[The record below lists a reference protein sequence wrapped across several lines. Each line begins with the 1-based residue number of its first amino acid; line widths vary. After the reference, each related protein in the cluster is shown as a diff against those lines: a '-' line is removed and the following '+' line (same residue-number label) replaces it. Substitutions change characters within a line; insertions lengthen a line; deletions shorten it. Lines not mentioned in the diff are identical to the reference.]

1 MTKTDHIAELL
12 ENNKRI
18 VLFDGVCW
26 LCTGWSKFILRY
38 DKSGV
43 FKLASVQSPVGQ
55 DLLQQYRLPTQ
66 TFDTMVYIE
75 NGRLFTKSDAFI
87 RIIAKLP
94 FPWFLLAV
102 FACVPRPLR
111 DWSYDRIALNRY
123 KLFGKHPSCFIPN
136 TNTSGRFLDVKD

>member
-1 MTKTDHIAELL
+1 MTKTDIAELL

-18 VLFDGVCW
+18 ILFDGVCR

-38 DKSGV
+38 DKYAV

-55 DLLQQYRLPTQ
+55 DLLRQYGLPTQ

-87 RIIAKLP
+87 RIIAQLP
-94 FPWFLLAV
+94 FHWLLLAGL
-102 FACVPRPLR
+102 ACVPLPVR
-111 DWSYDRIALNRY
+111 DWLYDRIALNRY
-123 KLFGKHPSCFIPN
+123 TLFGKHPSCFIPDAD
-136 TNTSGRFLDVKD
+136 TSRRMKM